1 MHLPRSTPALD
12 WNRHQRFAPSALRS
26 SWPRAQ
32 ATRHPKTAQLWV
44 PPQHDSPVAI
54 AFHILSYFPYFS
66 IPAAIK
72 RYATTTRSIL
82 HHLLRVR
89 WSHDGRFFLLL
100 KRGFSA
106 TINRFMMVTHQ
117 RPNHSHSETLDG
129 ATWCRSMMT
138 YDCIKLSTNQCWS
151 DNADYILEQI
161 LNPNLDFGFA

>member
-1 MHLPRSTPALD
+1 MHLPRCTPALD

-32 ATRHPKTAQLWV
+32 ATRKRFGSGVHPKTAQLWV

-72 RYATTTRSIL
+72 RYTITTRSIL

-89 WSHDGRFFLLL
+89 WSHDGIFFCCWNE
-100 KRGFSA
+100 GFLQRS
-106 TINRFMMVTHQ
+106 IDSWWWLISDRIIPIQKPLMVQHDVD
-117 RPNHSHSETLDG
+117 L
-129 ATWCRSMMT
+129 WWLMT
-138 YDCIKLSTNQCWS
+138 VSNCKQTNVGMIMPITFS
-151 DNADYILEQI
+151 NKS
-161 LNPNLDFGFA
+161 